1 MFALFWYNKKFPSSP
16 YSSDKEKY
24 LNDYVMNKSTVQM
37 QHFKKI
43 YLMEILI
50 KFPSCLPLMVD
61 YIIITIIYKAPVK
74 LFALVKPMIS
84 NYAAMTKTD
93 IL

>member
-1 MFALFWYNKKFPSSP
+1 
-16 YSSDKEKY
+16 
-24 LNDYVMNKSTVQM
+24 M
-37 QHFKKI
+37 QHFKKN

-61 YIIITIIYKAPVK
+61 YLTITKIYKAPLK

-84 NYAAMTKTD
+84 N
-93 IL
+93 

>member
-1 MFALFWYNKKFPSSP
+1 MQVAPIPQIKFSN
-16 YSSDKEKY
+16 

-61 YIIITIIYKAPVK
+61 YLTITKIYKAPVK
-74 LFALVKPMIS
+74 LFALVKSVIL
-84 NYAAMTKTD
+84 NQATMTKTD
-93 IL
+93 IF